1 MLRAALPLVLFALGC
16 QSFFAPDE
24 DPTVRVEG
32 CNEAVAHLRSCC
44 PAWDLYLSCT
54 YRTNNMAVPDLTTSQ
69 SQCIVK
75 KSCNDLAKSI
85 MSGGTFCG
93 GYTAPTRHCR

>member
-1 MLRAALPLVLFALGC
+1 MGSKRLVPLLFALGC

-32 CNEAVAHLRSCC
+32 CNEAVAHLRACC
-44 PAWDLYLSCT
+44 PAWDTYLSCSF
-54 YRTNNMAVPDLTTSQ
+54 RTNNVALPDLTSEQ
-69 SQCIVK
+69 SKCIIK
-75 KSCNDLAKSI
+75 KSCDELARTI
-85 MSGGTFCG
+85 QSGSWMCG